1 VRRAWGLRLFLR
13 LRDWG
18 AWAVIIVESRLL
30 KAPPSLK
37 RRLRDIS
44 RLLRLKRWIRID

>member
-1 VRRAWGLRLFLR
+1 VRRGLALFLR

-30 KAPPSLK
+30 KAPALR
-37 RRLRDIS
+37 RRLGAVA
-44 RLLRLKRWIRID
+44 RLPILRRWFGVD